1 MQAALTK
8 TGTDIRSLT
17 VHANGIRQHYL
28 EAGSGP
34 PIVLLHGF
42 PEMNYAWRRQ
52 IPALATHYRVI
63 APDLRGYGDTEK
75 PASGR
80 LPRDVAVGR

>member
-1 MQAALTK
+1 MRAALTK

-34 PIVLLHGF
+34 PLPQEEQPEVVTRLLADFLESWKG
-42 PEMNYAWRRQ
+42 
-52 IPALATHYRVI
+52 
-63 APDLRGYGDTEK
+63 
-75 PASGR
+75 
-80 LPRDVAVGR
+80 